1 MIISKTDFIYD
12 LYNQPG
18 IYIQEYDKK
27 YSCNAKNNKNRDVV
41 HLLIT
46 NYDTNEAV
54 SSTPDSMV
62 VGLTWP
68 PDNRTEISSANI
80 G

>member
-1 MIISKTDFIYD
+1 MIIGKTDFIYD

-27 YSCNAKNNKNRDVV
+27 YSCNAKNNKNREVV

-46 NYDTNEAV
+46 NYDTHEAG
-54 SSTPDSMV
+54 SYTI
-62 VGLTWP
+62 
-68 PDNRTEISSANI
+68 DNVIMEHNLAA
-80 G
+80 